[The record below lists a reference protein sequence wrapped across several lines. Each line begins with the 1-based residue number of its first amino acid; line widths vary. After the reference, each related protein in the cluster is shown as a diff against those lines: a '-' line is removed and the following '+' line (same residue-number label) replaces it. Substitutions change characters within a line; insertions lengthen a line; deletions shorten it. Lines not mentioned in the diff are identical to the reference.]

1 MFSRRRSKTPLSRGQ
16 AMVEFAL
23 ILPILALLL
32 VLALD
37 AGRVF
42 FGWVGLHNATRIA
55 ANEAGLAPDA
65 WSGAG
70 IASKQ
75 GDYRQMVAN
84 DLNAMNCLPPDMQP
98 WKPSDVP
105 DPSFENKQGTADP
118 YEIGDHAVVNL
129 DCDFDLIFPLAEN
142 LLGDTLNI
150 SAFSQFAVRGGLIA
164 GVPVGPAPPPGSTP
178 TCATGAVVPLLR
190 GMTVLEAR
198 VAWSAAT
205 FTGTLNPVT
214 GPDDSNIVDGQNT
227 SPPTAPGDCADKT
240 TSVTVTHSVAP
251 TCAAG
256 EFVVPSLITLTVEDA
271 RDKWDDAGF
280 TGSFTPVVGNDDQI
294 VKSQSTSTGRAAGQC
309 STETTLVVVGYG
321 PPTPSTCT
329 APDMTG
335 LTKSAASSAYSGAPA
350 SFTGTFKSTGPG
362 SGTVVSQSLVGGQPY
377 PCTSGVT
384 VTLKN

>member
-1 MFSRRRSKTPLSRGQ
+1 MFLRIRSQRPATRGQ

-32 VLALD
+32 VFALD

-55 ANEAGLAPDA
+55 ANEAGLGPDA
-65 WSGAG
+65 WSGPG

-75 GDYRQMVAN
+75 DDYRQMVAN
-84 DLNAMNCLPPDMQP
+84 DLNVMNCFPPDMQP
-98 WKPSDVP
+98 WEPSDVP

-118 YEIGDHAVVNL
+118 YEIGDHAVVAL
-129 DCDFDLIFPLAEN
+129 DCEFDLIFPLAET

-150 SAFSQFAVRGGLIA
+150 SALSQFAVRGGLIA
-164 GVPVGPAPPPGSTP
+164 GVPVGPAPPPGTTP
-178 TCATGAVVPLLR
+178 TCATGAVVPLLK
-190 GMTVLEAR
+190 GMTVAEAR
-198 VAWSAAT
+198 AAWSAAT
-205 FTGTLNPVT
+205 FTGTFNPAT

-227 SPPTAPGDCADKT
+227 SPATAPGDCADMT

-256 EFVVPSLITLTVEDA
+256 EIVVPSLITLTVADA

-280 TGSFTPVVGNDDQI
+280 TGSFTPVVGEDDQI
-294 VKSQSTSTGRAAGQC
+294 VRSQSTSTGRSAGQC
-309 STETTLVVVGYG
+309 SPETTLVAVGYS

-335 LTKSAASSAYSGAPA
+335 LTKSAASSAYSA

-362 SGTVVSQSLVGGQPY
+362 SGTVSSQSLVGGQPY
-377 PCTSGVT
+377 PCTSNVT
-384 VTLKN
+384 VTLTK